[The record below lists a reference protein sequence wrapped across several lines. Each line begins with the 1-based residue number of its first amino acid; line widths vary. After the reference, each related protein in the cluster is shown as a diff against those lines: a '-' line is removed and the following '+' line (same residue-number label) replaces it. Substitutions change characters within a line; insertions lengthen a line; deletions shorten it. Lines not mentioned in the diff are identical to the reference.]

1 MTNTLE
7 VESVFRLPRLLR
19 PGLPSGSS
27 IRRTELDPREQEELI
42 NLHKSRRRILNDPTC
57 EDMEIFGAIA
67 RQVTSSAAETELAV
81 TLMDPLF
88 AQAAALLKID
98 IRGELYKY
106 VHPDYLGRVLPRL
119 PISNTPY
126 QLMKLAFPWTKP
138 AGRLKLR
145 QMWESRLLYYMTLQT
160 LGMLFRDDPP
170 YRGQLLSMIDEGD
183 TEDEDDPYE
192 DPATD
197 SGTIVVPEQEDDDFR
212 ALMDRNDMEHVIAYL
227 LAHDLIEDVGED
239 KQWSVYL
246 DPESSFRWTPSSV
259 GTTRRRFKI
268 RVCKIKGH
276 DIVFGIRA
284 RRKLLFSR
292 VLKWYSRVG
301 AIGQFTPDQVGV
313 RLIFQTEDDYAFA
326 RTWFG
331 RKLGILPGGL
341 AASVNTGTST
351 SPFASGRFSADR
363 VHLTINERLVELQ
376 MMTAEMAANVAYS
389 MGTEND
395 SLYGWRKF
403 YPFLRH
409 LRPVQFYGIDWLDP
423 DVQDKNANAVLA
435 DIRARL
441 S

>member
-1 MTNTLE
+1 MTSTLE
-7 VESVFRLPRLLR
+7 EESDLRLPRLLR
-19 PGLPSGSS
+19 PGLAAGSS
-27 IRRTELDPREQEELI
+27 VNRADMDPRERDELI
-42 NLHKSRRRILNDPTC
+42 TLHMSRRRVQSDPTC

-67 RQVTSSAAETELAV
+67 RQVTGSVAETERAV
-81 TLMDPLF
+81 ALMKPLF
-88 AQAAALLKID
+88 AQAAAILKVD
-98 IRGELYKY
+98 VKGELYKY
-106 VHPDYLGRVLPRL
+106 VHPDFLGKILPRL
-119 PISNTPY
+119 RIPNTPY

-138 AGRLKLR
+138 ASRLELR
-145 QMWESRLLYYMTLQT
+145 RMWESRLLYYMTLQT
-160 LGMLFRDDPP
+160 LGMLFRDDPT
-170 YRGQLLSMIDEGD
+170 YRGQLLSMID
-183 TEDEDDPYE
+183 DDDDAYE
-192 DPATD
+192 DTATD
-197 SGTIVVPEQEDDDFR
+197 SDTIIVPEYTETDFR
-212 ALMDRNDMEHVIAYL
+212 ALMDQNDVEHVIAYL
-227 LAHDLIEDVGED
+227 LAHDLIEDEGED
-239 KQWSVYL
+239 KQWYVYL
-246 DPESSFRWTPSSV
+246 DPNSEFRWTTSSV

-276 DIVFGIRA
+276 NIWFGIRA

-341 AASVNTGTST
+341 AAGMNTGTSS

-389 MGTEND
+389 TGSEND

-403 YPFLRH
+403 YPFLRY

-423 DVQDKNANAVLA
+423 EVRDKNARAVLA

-441 S
+441 T